1 MVINFGRSLISRS
14 HLDQFFASQW
24 YKVRKFVWLKSTC
37 YNQLNLYGLK
47 LVNNLNLQNPKKR
60 NFKSPSKRSP
70 LRGFAPKGVLKG
82 FKGVA
87 TNFFLS
93 EARGAKYINNRE
105 AKTRFAG
112 DIPPSGTIIL
122 FFGAPPILREGWMWQ
137 QIYIYIFK
145 MFREASKPKKTFFA
159 WRQRN
164 KVRSTFLCAVQRLV

>member
-1 MVINFGRSLISRS
+1 MEILLMVINFGRSLISRS

-105 AKTRFAG
+105 AKEYIYY
-112 DIPPSGTIIL
+112 IPRSGTIIL
-122 FFGAPPILREGWMWQ
+122 FFGAPLILRGPK
-137 QIYIYIFK
+137 QIFCQFK
-145 MFREASKPKKTFFA
+145 RFI
-159 WRQRN
+159 
-164 KVRSTFLCAVQRLV
+164 